1 MLEDICL
8 KTGGEVGMIDREKV
22 IKGLE
27 HCANEADCRGCVYQE
42 QMKGRFD
49 GCDCMREALTLLK
62 EQEPVKPT
70 YEDFF
75 GNRIARCG
83 KCNGYIVRYKYC
95 PGCGKA
101 VKWE

>member
-1 MLEDICL
+1 MTHEAAREMDRKRVWDWLS
-8 KTGGEVGMIDREKV
+8 EVYISPSLSYDKYTDEEIREFA
-22 IKGLE
+22 
-27 HCANEADCRGCVYQE
+27 HD
-42 QMKGRFD
+42 
-49 GCDCMREALTLLK
+49 ALVLLK

-95 PGCGKA
+95 PGCGQK
-101 VKWE
+101 VKWNE